1 MISNER
7 LQELINE
14 GATIYTIDKT
24 VNYPIPLFLDEH
36 YVILAKEDGAEEC
49 LAYTHER
56 IIEGKGELLINL
68 YETQEQAEWALKYH
82 ATRIEELNLPYWTDI
97 VRHKD
102 DDVYKIASF
111 RTKNGNKY
119 NLLFKKGDLS
129 LWNVR
134 ESRVIWVYLATEENY
149 TKLCDLC
156 VKLFKEN

>member
-1 MISNER
+1 MAITKER
-7 LQELINE
+7 LDELIKE
-14 GATIYTIDKT
+14 GATVYSLDKQ
-24 VNYPIPLFLDEH
+24 VKYPIPIFLKDGENVVVNDNELVNSVR
-36 YVILAKEDGAEEC
+36 VIDK
-49 LAYTHER
+49 
-56 IIEGKGELLINL
+56 IENL
-68 YETQEQAEWALKYH
+68 YETQKEAKWHLKYH

-111 RTKNGNKY
+111 RTKNGNTY
-119 NLLFKKGDLS
+119 NLLFKKGALS

-156 VKLFKEN
+156 VKLFKGEQDVTND